1 MKVLVIQNHA
11 VEGIG
16 LYARYMVERE
26 IDHVILH
33 AYRNEPFPAD
43 EDFDAVV
50 IGGTPARVCDI
61 DKHPFL
67 QGEWGYLE
75 KIIEAGRSC
84 FGICFGGQILA
95 ALLGAEVRSS
105 PEPEIGGYEV
115 WLTPEGAGDP
125 LLAGFPETFPVFHWH
140 GDTFDIPEGALHL
153 VEGQQC
159 RNQMF
164 RHGNIIGVQFHI
176 EVTVPQAARWTEEYV
191 EDLPQIEKTA
201 SQVMDECRVGEPQMK
216 ELAYRLMDNYFD
228 FIA

>member
-11 VEGIG
+11 AEGIG
-16 LYARYMVERE
+16 LYAHYMVERA
-26 IDHVILH
+26 IDHVTLH
-33 AYRNEPFPAD
+33 AYRNEPFPVD
-43 EDFDAVV
+43 EHFDAVV

-67 QGEWGYLE
+67 EGEWDYLE

-84 FGICFGGQILA
+84 FGICFGGQLLA
-95 ALLGAEVRSS
+95 ALLGAEVRRN
-105 PEPEIGGYEV
+105 PEMEIGGYEAR
-115 WLTPEGAGDP
+115 LTAEGAGDP
-125 LLAGFPETFPVFHWH
+125 LLTGFPETFPVFHWH

-153 VEGQQC
+153 VEGQPC
-159 RNQMF
+159 RNQLF

-176 EVTVPQAARWTEEYV
+176 EVTVLQAASWAEEYAEELRQV
-191 EDLPQIEKTA
+191 DKTA

-216 ELAYRLMDNYFD
+216 ELACRLMDNYFD

>member
-16 LYARYMVERE
+16 LYAHYMVERE

-61 DKHPFL
+61 DKYPIL

-75 KIIEAGRSC
+75 KIVEAGRSC

-95 ALLGAEVRSS
+95 ALLGVEVGRN

-115 WLTPEGAGDP
+115 WLTAEGAGDP

-153 VEGQQC
+153 VEGRQC

-164 RHGNIIGVQFHI
+164 RRGNIIGVQFHI